1 MKLRIPLILLSLS
14 IALYLSYYIG
24 LIWDDSTQQLSYSLF
39 LISFIF
45 LFEKTKMSEQ
55 KVNKLVGLAIGG
67 AAMFLGSLV
76 ETQDWSYL
84 MNILI

>member
-55 KVNKLVGLAIGG
+55 KVNRLAGMAIGISAVFVG
-67 AAMFLGSLV
+67 CLV